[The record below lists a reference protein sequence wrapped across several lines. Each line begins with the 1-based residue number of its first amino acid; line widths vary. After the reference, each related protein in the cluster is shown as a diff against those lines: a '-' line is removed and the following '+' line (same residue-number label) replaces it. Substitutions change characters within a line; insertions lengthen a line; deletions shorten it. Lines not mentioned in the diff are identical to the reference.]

1 MINIHYNDM
10 HMVSVIPDFM
20 TQHECDHIL
29 QHSLQTMQ
37 PSKVVSDDGQ
47 GQKHKGRTGSNTWL
61 PHNTNDV
68 ILNVAQRLSD
78 TVRMPLENAEP
89 FQVVHYE
96 VGQEYDY
103 HWDSFDKSDESYN
116 EQYVSQ
122 QGGQRIIT
130 ALGYLR
136 DVPKGGETGFNRLGV
151 NVQPKQGTVV
161 IWYNVEPDTT
171 KRELLSQHAGLPVL
185 EGEKYAFNLWFR
197 ESKFGESL

>member
-1 MINIHYNDM
+1 MINIHHNDM

-20 TQHECDHIL
+20 TEHECEHIL

-37 PSKVVSDDGQ
+37 PSMVVSNDGE
-47 GQKHKGRTGSNTWL
+47 GQFIKGRTGSNTWL

-103 HWDSFDKSDESYN
+103 HWDSFDKSDDQYN
-116 EQYVSQ
+116 EKYVSQ
-122 QGGQRIIT
+122 QGGKRIIT

-197 ESKFGESL
+197 ESKFGENL

>member
-20 TQHECDHIL
+20 TQHECEHIL

-37 PSKVVSDDGQ
+37 PSMVISNDGE
-47 GQKHKGRTGSNTWL
+47 GQKHTSRTGSNTWL

-103 HWDSFDKSDESYN
+103 HWDSFDKSDDTYN
-116 EQYVSQ
+116 EKYVSQ

-197 ESKFGESL
+197 ESKFGE

>member
-37 PSKVVSDDGQ
+37 PSKVVSDDGE

>member
-37 PSKVVSDDGQ
+37 PSKVVSDDGE

-116 EQYVSQ
+116 EKYVSQ

-171 KRELLSQHAGLPVL
+171 KRELLSQHATHG
-185 EGEKYAFNLWFR
+185 
-197 ESKFGESL
+197 

>member
-1 MINIHYNDM
+1 MINIHHNDM

-20 TQHECDHIL
+20 TEHECEHIL

-37 PSKVVSDDGQ
+37 PSMVVSNDGE
-47 GQKHKGRTGSNTWL
+47 GQFIKGRTGSNTWL

-103 HWDSFDKSDESYN
+103 HWDSFDKSDDQYN
-116 EQYVSQ
+116 EKYVSH

-197 ESKFGESL
+197 ESKFGENL

>member
-1 MINIHYNDM
+1 MAKPWYIQMTAYAIMVEELTGHAVDNITAIVGVEGMNTFQIFEAQPQDYVDELYQLQRTIQEPLRRMINIHYNDM

-37 PSKVVSDDGQ
+37 PSKVVSDDGE

-116 EQYVSQ
+116 EKYVSQ
-122 QGGQRIIT
+122 QGG
-130 ALGYLR
+130 
-136 DVPKGGETGFNRLGV
+136 
-151 NVQPKQGTVV
+151 
-161 IWYNVEPDTT
+161 T
-171 KRELLSQHAGLPVL
+171 KNNHCIGLS
-185 EGEKYAFNLWFR
+185 
-197 ESKFGESL
+197 